1 MSKEVLIAVEI
12 NETTV
17 KVLQNAVA
25 ALGDIYYALSL
36 NCEVPTKF
44 KPFEEKSNEELQEE
58 FSELVKFF
66 KEVEREWEICRCG

>member
-1 MSKEVLIAVEI
+1 MSKEILIAVEI

-17 KVLQNAVA
+17 KMLQNAVA

-44 KPFEEKSNEELQEE
+44 KPFKEKSNEELQEE
-58 FSELVKFF
+58 FNELVRFF
-66 KEVEREWEICRCG
+66 KEVEREWEMYK